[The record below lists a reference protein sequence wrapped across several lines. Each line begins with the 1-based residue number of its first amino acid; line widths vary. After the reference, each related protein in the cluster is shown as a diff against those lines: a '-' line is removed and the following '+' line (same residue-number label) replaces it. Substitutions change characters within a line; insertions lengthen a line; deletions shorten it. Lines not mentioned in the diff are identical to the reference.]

1 MMRVS
6 DTQFSQL
13 MLTSL
18 SKNNQGLGEVLAQM
32 STGQRLLKLSD
43 NPIDSINLL
52 NLERENSAINQY
64 QDNINNVKTALSS
77 QEVHLMA
84 ASDTLK
90 DMRDTLLLASNGAI
104 SDVDRESYANKL
116 VSLRDALISSF
127 NVQDEEGNYHFSGT
141 QSDVPAITPQPAGG
155 YIFEGNSDK
164 RVVTVAKGV
173 TMEANFASQE
183 MLDLGGNNILNQI
196 DAAITEL
203 QAPTANLN
211 NTLQATLNTL
221 DITHDNVL
229 AAVTDIGG
237 RHNNLDLMET
247 SHGDNKLFVEA
258 VTNDLEALDYGEA
271 SVRLNN
277 YMAALQATQA
287 SYMKINDLSL
297 FNRL

>member
-1 MMRVS
+1 MRVS

-104 SDVDRESYANKL
+104 SDADRESYANKL

-127 NVQDEEGNYHFSGT
+127 NVQDEEGNYLFSGT

-211 NTLQATLNTL
+211 NTLQATLNIL
-221 DITHDNVL
+221 DTTHDNVL

>member
-1 MMRVS
+1 MRVS

-104 SDVDRESYANKL
+104 SDADRESYADKL

-127 NVQDEEGNYHFSGT
+127 NVQDEEGNYLFSGT

-203 QAPTANLN
+203 QAPTANIN

>member
-1 MMRVS
+1 MRVS

-64 QDNINNVKTALSS
+64 QDNINNVKAALSS

-104 SDVDRESYANKL
+104 SDADRESYANKL

-127 NVQDEEGNYHFSGT
+127 NVQDEEGNYLFSGT

-155 YIFEGNSDK
+155 YIFGGNSDK

-196 DAAITEL
+196 DVAIAEL

>member
-1 MMRVS
+1 MRVS

-52 NLERENSAINQY
+52 NLDRENSAINQY

-90 DMRDTLLLASNGAI
+90 DMRDTLLLASNGSI
-104 SDVDRESYANKL
+104 SDADRESYANKL

-127 NVQDEEGNYHFSGT
+127 NVQDEEGNYLFSGT

-211 NTLQATLNTL
+211 NTLQATLNNL

>member
-1 MMRVS
+1 MRVS

-104 SDVDRESYANKL
+104 SDADRESYANKL
-116 VSLRDALISSF
+116 VSLRDAFMSSF
-127 NVQDEEGNYHFSGT
+127 NVQDEEGNYLFSGT

>member
-1 MMRVS
+1 MRVS

-104 SDVDRESYANKL
+104 SDADRESYANKL

-127 NVQDEEGNYHFSGT
+127 NVQDEEGNYLFSGT

-173 TMEANFASQE
+173 TMEANFTSQE
-183 MLDLGGNNILNQI
+183 MLDLSGNNILNQI
-196 DAAITEL
+196 DVAIAEL
-203 QAPTANLN
+203 QTPTVNLN

>member
-1 MMRVS
+1 MRVS

-64 QDNINNVKTALSS
+64 QDNINNVKTALSA

-104 SDVDRESYANKL
+104 SNADRDSYASKL
-116 VSLRDALISSF
+116 ISLRDALISSF
-127 NVQDEEGNYHFSGT
+127 NVQDEEGNYLFSGT
-141 QSDVPAITPQPAGG
+141 QSDVPAITPQSAGG

-203 QAPTANLN
+203 QTPTANLN

>member
-1 MMRVS
+1 MRVS

-104 SDVDRESYANKL
+104 SDADRESYANKL

-127 NVQDEEGNYHFSGT
+127 NVQDEEGNYLFSGT

>member
-104 SDVDRESYANKL
+104 SDADRESYANKL

-127 NVQDEEGNYHFSGT
+127 NVQDEEGNYLFSGT

-196 DAAITEL
+196 DVAIAEL
-203 QAPTANLN
+203 QTPTVNLN
-211 NTLQATLNTL
+211 NTLQATLNIL
-221 DITHDNVL
+221 DTTHDNVL

>member
-1 MMRVS
+1 MRVS

-52 NLERENSAINQY
+52 NLDRENSAINQY

-104 SDVDRESYANKL
+104 SDADRESYANKL

-127 NVQDEEGNYHFSGT
+127 NVQDEEGNYLFSGT

-258 VTNDLEALDYGEA
+258 VTNDLEALDYGKA

>member
-1 MMRVS
+1 M
-6 DTQFSQL
+6 
-13 MLTSL
+13 
-18 SKNNQGLGEVLAQM
+18 
-32 STGQRLLKLSD
+32 
-43 NPIDSINLL
+43 
-52 NLERENSAINQY
+52 
-64 QDNINNVKTALSS
+64 
-77 QEVHLMA
+77 
-84 ASDTLK
+84 
-90 DMRDTLLLASNGAI
+90 
-104 SDVDRESYANKL
+104 
-116 VSLRDALISSF
+116 ISSF

-141 QSDVPAITPQPAGG
+141 KSDVPAITPQPAGG

-196 DAAITEL
+196 DVAIAEL
-203 QAPTANLN
+203 QTPTANLN

>member
-1 MMRVS
+1 MRVS

-104 SDVDRESYANKL
+104 SDADRESYANKL

-127 NVQDEEGNYHFSGT
+127 NVQDEEGNYLFSGT

-271 SVRLNN
+271 SLRLNN

>member
-1 MMRVS
+1 MRVS

-104 SDVDRESYANKL
+104 SDADRESYANKL

-127 NVQDEEGNYHFSGT
+127 NVQDEEGNYLFSGT

-247 SHGDNKLFVEA
+247 SHDDNKLFVEA

>member
-1 MMRVS
+1 MRVS

-104 SDVDRESYANKL
+104 SDADRESYANKL

-127 NVQDEEGNYHFSGT
+127 NVQDEEGNYLFSGT

-155 YIFEGNSDK
+155 YIFEGNIDK

-196 DAAITEL
+196 DVAIAEL

>member
-1 MMRVS
+1 MRVS

-104 SDVDRESYANKL
+104 SDADRESYANKL
-116 VSLRDALISSF
+116 VSLRDAFMSSF
-127 NVQDEEGNYHFSGT
+127 NVQDEEGNYLFSGT

-196 DAAITEL
+196 DLAIAEL

>member
-1 MMRVS
+1 MRVS

-52 NLERENSAINQY
+52 NLDRENSAINQY

-77 QEVHLMA
+77 QEVHLTA

-104 SDVDRESYANKL
+104 SDADRESYANKL

>member
-1 MMRVS
+1 MRVS

-64 QDNINNVKTALSS
+64 QDNISNVKTALSS

-104 SDVDRESYANKL
+104 SDADRESYANKL

-127 NVQDEEGNYHFSGT
+127 NVQDEEGNYLFSGT

-196 DAAITEL
+196 DVAIAEL
-203 QAPTANLN
+203 QTPTANLN

-221 DITHDNVL
+221 DITHNNVL

>member
-1 MMRVS
+1 MRVS

-104 SDVDRESYANKL
+104 SDADRESYANKL

-127 NVQDEEGNYHFSGT
+127 NVQDEEGNYLFSGT

-155 YIFEGNSDK
+155 YIFDGNSDK

-196 DAAITEL
+196 DVAIAEL

>member
-1 MMRVS
+1 MRVS

-52 NLERENSAINQY
+52 NLDRENSAINQY
-64 QDNINNVKTALSS
+64 QDNISNVKTALSS

-84 ASDTLK
+84 ASDTIK
-90 DMRDTLLLASNGAI
+90 DMRDSLLLASNGAL
-104 SDVDRESYANKL
+104 SDADRESYANKL
-116 VSLRDALISSF
+116 VSLRDAFMSSF
-127 NVQDEEGNYHFSGT
+127 NVQDEEGNYLFSGT
-141 QSDVPAITPQPAGG
+141 QSDVPAITSQPAGG

-183 MLDLGGNNILNQI
+183 ILDLGGNNILNQI

-203 QAPTANLN
+203 QAPTVNIN

-221 DITHDNVL
+221 DTTHDNVL

>member
-1 MMRVS
+1 MRVS

-104 SDVDRESYANKL
+104 SDADRESYANKL

-211 NTLQATLNTL
+211 NTLQATLNIL
-221 DITHDNVL
+221 DTTHDNVL

>member
-1 MMRVS
+1 MRVS

-104 SDVDRESYANKL
+104 SDADRESYANKL

-127 NVQDEEGNYHFSGT
+127 NVQDEEGNYLLSGT

-196 DAAITEL
+196 NVAIAEL
-203 QAPTANLN
+203 QTPTANLN

-237 RHNNLDLMET
+237 RHNNLDLMEI

>member
-1 MMRVS
+1 MRVS

-104 SDVDRESYANKL
+104 SDADRESYANKL

-196 DAAITEL
+196 DVAIAEL
-203 QAPTANLN
+203 QTPTINLN

>member
-1 MMRVS
+1 MRVS

-104 SDVDRESYANKL
+104 SDADRESYANKL

>member
-104 SDVDRESYANKL
+104 SDADRESYANKL

-127 NVQDEEGNYHFSGT
+127 NVQDEEGNYLFSGT

>member
-1 MMRVS
+1 MRVS

-104 SDVDRESYANKL
+104 SDADRESYANKL

-127 NVQDEEGNYHFSGT
+127 NVQDEEGNYLFSGT

-203 QAPTANLN
+203 QPPTANLN
-211 NTLQATLNTL
+211 NTLQATLNIL
-221 DITHDNVL
+221 DTTHDNVL

>member
-1 MMRVS
+1 MRVS

-104 SDVDRESYANKL
+104 SDADRESYANKL

-127 NVQDEEGNYHFSGT
+127 NVQDEEGNYLFSGT

-196 DAAITEL
+196 DVAIAEL

-211 NTLQATLNTL
+211 NTLQVTLNTL

>member
-1 MMRVS
+1 MRVS

-90 DMRDTLLLASNGAI
+90 DMRDTLLLASNGSI
-104 SDVDRESYANKL
+104 SDADRESYANKL

-127 NVQDEEGNYHFSGT
+127 NVQDEEGNYLFSGT

-196 DAAITEL
+196 DVAIAEL
-203 QAPTANLN
+203 QTPTANLN

-221 DITHDNVL
+221 DITHNNVL

>member
-1 MMRVS
+1 MRVS

-104 SDVDRESYANKL
+104 SDADRESYANKL

-127 NVQDEEGNYHFSGT
+127 NVQDEEGNYLFSGT

-203 QAPTANLN
+203 QAPTANIN

>member
-1 MMRVS
+1 MRVS

-104 SDVDRESYANKL
+104 SDADRESYANKL

-127 NVQDEEGNYHFSGT
+127 NVQDEEGNYLFSGT

-183 MLDLGGNNILNQI
+183 MLDLGGNNILSQI

>member
-1 MMRVS
+1 MRVS

-104 SDVDRESYANKL
+104 SDADRESYANKL

-127 NVQDEEGNYHFSGT
+127 NVQDEEGNYLFSGT
-141 QSDVPAITPQPAGG
+141 QSDVPAITPQPAGD

-258 VTNDLEALDYGEA
+258 VINDLEALDYGEA

>member
-104 SDVDRESYANKL
+104 SDADRESYANKL

-127 NVQDEEGNYHFSGT
+127 NVQDEEGNYLFSGT

-196 DAAITEL
+196 DVAIAEL

>member
-1 MMRVS
+1 MRVS

-104 SDVDRESYANKL
+104 SDADRESYANKL
-116 VSLRDALISSF
+116 VSLRDAFMSSF
-127 NVQDEEGNYHFSGT
+127 NVQDEEGNYLFSGT

-221 DITHDNVL
+221 DITHNNVL

>member
-1 MMRVS
+1 MRVS

>member
-1 MMRVS
+1 MRVS

-104 SDVDRESYANKL
+104 SDADRESYANKL

-127 NVQDEEGNYHFSGT
+127 NVQDEEGNYLFSGT

-247 SHGDNKLFVEA
+247 SHGDNKLYVEA